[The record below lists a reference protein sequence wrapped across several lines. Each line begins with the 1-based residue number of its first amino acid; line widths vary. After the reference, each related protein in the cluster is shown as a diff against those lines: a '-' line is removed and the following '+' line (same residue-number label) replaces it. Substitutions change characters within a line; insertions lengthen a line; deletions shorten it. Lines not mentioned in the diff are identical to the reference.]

1 MTNNTSKRFYVD
13 TSLGQMHGQ
22 IYPNKGQTIVCLHP
36 MPYSGRY
43 YETFCK
49 TLTETTSFSSL
60 CLDMIGYGQSASI
73 NNPISIQDYA
83 RSVIEALDQL
93 ISDKFINKDISLL
106 GFHTG
111 SAIANEIAVMEPKMI
126 NKLIFVTYPYFE
138 ASDRKERL
146 DSIGKIVLDENIES
160 LRSMWDFSVANR
172 AEGVLLDRALS
183 NFTDQLQS
191 TTKGWFGFDSMF
203 NYPSEERLLLQKKPT
218 LILNDQSSLTEPTS
232 QANEVIQDS
241 YYVELENTKGAIF
254 ELNTDQIIHHI
265 SEFLLT

>member
-1 MTNNTSKRFYVD
+1 
-13 TSLGQMHGQ
+13 
-22 IYPNKGQTIVCLHP
+22 
-36 MPYSGRY
+36 
-43 YETFCK
+43 
-49 TLTETTSFSSL
+49 
-60 CLDMIGYGQSASI
+60 
-73 NNPISIQDYA
+73 
-83 RSVIEALDQL
+83 
-93 ISDKFINKDISLL
+93 
-106 GFHTG
+106 
-111 SAIANEIAVMEPKMI
+111 
-126 NKLIFVTYPYFE
+126 
-138 ASDRKERL
+138 
-146 DSIGKIVLDENIES
+146 
-160 LRSMWDFSVANR
+160 MWEFSVANR
-172 AEGVLLDRALS
+172 AEGVLLDRAVS